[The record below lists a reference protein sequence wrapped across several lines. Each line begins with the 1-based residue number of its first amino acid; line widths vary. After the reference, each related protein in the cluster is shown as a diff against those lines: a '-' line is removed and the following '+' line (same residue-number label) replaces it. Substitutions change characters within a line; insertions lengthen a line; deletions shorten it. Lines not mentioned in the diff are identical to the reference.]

1 MRRQEDIHVARKG
14 KAPEEAT
21 QETPAI
27 TLTDLAGMVSTF
39 AKDMSA
45 GMTDMGE
52 RIAKLETAKPAT
64 GKATSKAKA
73 EPKVAIPH
81 TAALGSLKG
90 VCSVSAQRIV
100 EANYG
105 RGEKAMGEYLAKLAE
120 FQRSPEHPSTRM
132 AYAQALA
139 KHGWAKPSK

>member
-1 MRRQEDIHVARKG
+1 MGKSKG
-14 KAPEEAT
+14 KAEEAS
-21 QETPAI
+21 QDAPEV
-27 TLTDLAGMVSTF
+27 TLASLAGMVSTF
-39 AKDMSA
+39 AGDVSA
-45 GMTDMGE
+45 GMADMGE
-52 RIAKLETAKPAT
+52 RLAKLETAKPIAA
-64 GKATSKAKA
+64 KASGKAKA
-73 EPKVAIPH
+73 EKGPKVAIPH

-100 EANYG
+100 EAHYA

-139 KHGWAKPSK
+139 KHGWAKAGK

>member
-1 MRRQEDIHVARKG
+1 MRRQEDIHVAKSNKG
-14 KAPEEAT
+14 KGEEA
-21 QETPAI
+21 PAI
-27 TLTDLAGMVSTF
+27 TIADLAGMVTKF
-39 AKDMSA
+39 ADTVGGEIA
-45 GMTDMGE
+45 GIGE
-52 RIAKLETAKPAT
+52 RLAKLETAKPVA
-64 GKATSKAKA
+64 GKAAAKA
-73 EPKVAIPH
+73 EKGPKVAIPH

-132 AYAQALA
+132 AYAQGLA
-139 KHGWAKPSK
+139 KHGWAKAGK